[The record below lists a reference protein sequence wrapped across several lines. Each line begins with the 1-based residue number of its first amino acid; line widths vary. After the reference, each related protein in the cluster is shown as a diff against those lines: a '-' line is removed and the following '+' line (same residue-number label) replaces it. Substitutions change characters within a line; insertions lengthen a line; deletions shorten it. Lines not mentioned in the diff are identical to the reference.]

1 MDIKIL
7 DPSHLREFIGFVP
20 QEPSLFNDTI
30 YNNILYGNRNANRF
44 QVERAAQTANI
55 HSFIVALPDGYD
67 TIVGEGGIQMSGG
80 EKQRIAIARAVLRD
94 PKILILDEAT
104 SALDKENEQLVE
116 EALEEA
122 SKGRTTIVIAHKLS
136 TIVGADVSV
145 VIDNGRVVET
155 GSHSGL
161 MKQEGLY
168 YNLMLKQS
176 KLICDEKDFR
186 KTKSSKQSGTSEK
199 GILSSRIDKG
209 RKVVWLYCKCHF
221 ND

>member
-1 MDIKIL
+1 M
-7 DPSHLREFIGFVP
+7 DPSHIRQFIGFVP

-44 QVERAAQTANI
+44 QVEKAAQTANI
-55 HSFIVALPDGYD
+55 HSFIMTLPNGYD

-94 PKILILDEAT
+94 PRILILDEAT
-104 SALDKENEQLVE
+104 SALDKENEQLVK

-145 VIDNGRVVET
+145 VIDNGRVVEL
-155 GSHSGL
+155 GSHSEL

-168 YNLMLKQS
+168 YKLMLKQS
-176 KLICDEKDFR
+176 NLINENRKNRCSPKNNTAAKTTFSKTTDES
-186 KTKSSKQSGTSEK
+186 TKVNITFM
-199 GILSSRIDKG
+199 
-209 RKVVWLYCKCHF
+209 KCHCSF
-221 ND
+221 IIIG

>member
-1 MDIKIL
+1 M
-7 DPSHLREFIGFVP
+7 DPSHLRQFIGFVP

-44 QVERAAQTANI
+44 QVEKAAQTANI
-55 HSFIVALPDGYD
+55 HSFIMTLPDGYD

-80 EKQRIAIARAVLRD
+80 EKQRISIARAVLRD

-145 VIDNGRVVET
+145 VIDNGRVVEL
-155 GSHSGL
+155 GSHSEL
-161 MKQEGLY
+161 MKQEGMY
-168 YNLMLKQS
+168 YKLMLKQS
-176 KLICDEKDFR
+176 KLMNAENGEIVEPYKRSQVKDLR
-186 KTKSSKQSGTSEK
+186 MTISCTDGIENVSSNN
-199 GILSSRIDKG
+199 
-209 RKVVWLYCKCHF
+209 C
-221 ND
+221 

>member
-1 MDIKIL
+1 M
-7 DPSHLREFIGFVP
+7 
-20 QEPSLFNDTI
+20 FNDTI

-155 GSHSGL
+155 GSHSEL

-176 KLICDEKDFR
+176 NLLSENDSSPKISTKAKTTMR
-186 KTKSSKQSGTSEK
+186 KTTDENTKVIITFIFCYCSFKINIRVTSMISFFWQKAISG
-199 GILSSRIDKG
+199 I
-209 RKVVWLYCKCHF
+209 
-221 ND
+221 

>member
-1 MDIKIL
+1 M
-7 DPSHLREFIGFVP
+7 
-20 QEPSLFNDTI
+20 FNDTI

-155 GSHSGL
+155 GSHSEL

-168 YNLMLKQS
+168 YKLMLKQS
-176 KLICDEKDFR
+176 KLM
-186 KTKSSKQSGTSEK
+186 SSENREIVEPYKRSEGNDLIMTIPCTD
-199 GILSSRIDKG
+199 GIENVSSNN
-209 RKVVWLYCKCHF
+209 C
-221 ND
+221 